1 MPAVLLVLFISLLFF
16 RALGALGV
24 SPFNTWIASTRYG
37 LAAMFL
43 FTSSAHFNKMRH
55 DLVRMMP
62 SFFSNPMH
70 LVYFTG
76 VCEILGAIG
85 ILLPQTRSL
94 AGLCLLVFLLAI
106 LPANIK
112 AAGERVTLAGRPATA
127 PWLRI
132 PIQILFLALITWST
146 QPWRSFSS
154 VFRP

>member
-1 MPAVLLVLFISLLFF
+1 MPAVLLVLFISLFFF

-24 SPFNTWIASTRYG
+24 SLFDTWIASTRYA

-43 FTSSAHFNKMRH
+43 FTSAAHFHKTRH

-76 VCEILGAIG
+76 VCEMLGAIG
-85 ILLPQTRSL
+85 ILLPPTRSL
-94 AGLCLLVFLLAI
+94 AGFFLLVFLLAI

-112 AAGERVTLAGRPATA
+112 AARESVTIAGRPATA
-127 PWLRI
+127 LWLRI
-132 PIQILFLALITWST
+132 PVQVFFLALISWST
-146 QPWRSFSS
+146 QPWRLFSP
-154 VFRP
+154 VFKR

>member
-1 MPAVLLVLFISLLFF
+1 MPAVLLVLFISLFFF

-24 SPFNTWIASTRYG
+24 SLFDTWIASTRYA

-43 FTSSAHFNKMRH
+43 FTSAAHFNKIRH

-76 VCEILGAIG
+76 VCEILGATG

-94 AGLCLLVFLLAI
+94 AGFFLLVFLLAI

-112 AAGERVTLAGRPATA
+112 AARENVIIAGKPATA
-127 PWLRI
+127 LWLRI
-132 PIQILFLALITWST
+132 PVQFFFLALLAWST
-146 QPWRSFSS
+146 QPWRLFSS
-154 VFRP
+154 TFKR